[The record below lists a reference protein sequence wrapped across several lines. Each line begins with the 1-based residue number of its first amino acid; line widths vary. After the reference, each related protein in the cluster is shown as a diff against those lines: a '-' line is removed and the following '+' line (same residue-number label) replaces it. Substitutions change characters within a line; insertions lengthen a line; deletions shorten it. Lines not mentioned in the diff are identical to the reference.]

1 MLYLCMKT
9 GQFYRGYSL
18 YQGYLWFFSRSL
30 QLTSFLVTLKHD
42 LSSSQRHFASL
53 FLFFV
58 FLNNSQS
65 LFWFLSEL
73 LSSKNFSVS
82 LGLTRVELFT
92 CSCKLL
98 IRGLVDTSSRI
109 IKLFFIGRFED
120 VRLFIHCIER
130 TFLRLSVRFLY
141 YTVNRENN

>member
-1 MLYLCMKT
+1 MLYLCMKA

-30 QLTSFLVTLKHD
+30 QLTSFLVTLNTISVLHSD
-42 LSSSQRHFASL
+42 TLQAFSC
-53 FLFFV
+53 FV

-65 LFWFLSEL
+65 LFWFLSEI

-82 LGLTRVELFT
+82 LCLTRVELFT

-130 TFLRLSVRFLY
+130 TFLRLSVRFFY